1 MLAGPLSALIGGAI
15 GHFIDH
21 RSKEPAEEKRAKLMY
36 YAYFFS
42 SAAKVAKA
50 NGRISEMEILK
61 VENLIQKMTL
71 APNLEK
77 FAKDIF
83 RKSKVNSRHISED
96 FKECAKLVR
105 HEQSI
110 AYSFMGGLFE
120 IATCDG
126 VPSSKAQI
134 KCLLLGEKYFKMPP
148 GTIRSWY
155 AGGYITAPPSKAG
168 NQLKECFDILGVCP
182 TAKHE
187 VIKKYYRKKISS
199 FHPDLLE
206 SKNLPEELIILAKEQ
221 VIRVNLA
228 YEKIKEVR
236 GFK

>member
-15 GHFIDH
+15 GHLIDH
-21 RSKEPAEEKRAKLMY
+21 RSREPAEEKRAKLMY

-50 NGRISEMEILK
+50 NGSISEMEILK
-61 VENLIQKMTL
+61 VENLIQKMSL
-71 APNLEK
+71 APNLDK

-120 IATCDG
+120 IATCDE

-155 AGGYITAPPSKAG
+155 AGGYITTPPGEAG
-168 NQLKECFDILGVCP
+168 DRLKECFDILGVCP
-182 TAKHE
+182 TAKYE

-228 YEKIKEVR
+228 YEKIKEAR

>member
-15 GHFIDH
+15 GHLIDH
-21 RSKEPAEEKRAKLMY
+21 KSREPAEEKRAKLMY

-50 NGRISEMEILK
+50 NGSISEMEILK
-61 VENLIQKMTL
+61 VENLIQKMSL
-71 APNLEK
+71 APNLDK

-155 AGGYITAPPSKAG
+155 AGGYITTPPGEAG
-168 NQLKECFDILGVCP
+168 ARLKECFDILGVCP
-182 TAKHE
+182 TAKYE

-228 YEKIKEVR
+228 YEKIKEAR

>member
-1 MLAGPLSALIGGAI
+1 MLGGPLSALIGGAI

-21 RSKEPAEEKRAKLMY
+21 RGKEPAEEKRAKLMY

-50 NGRISEMEILK
+50 NGSISEMEILK
-61 VENLIQKMTL
+61 VENLIQKMSL
-71 APNLEK
+71 SPNLEK
-77 FAKDIF
+77 FAKDVF

-96 FKECAKLVR
+96 FKECAKLIR
-105 HEQSI
+105 YEQSI

-120 IATCDG
+120 IATCEG

-134 KCLLLGEKYFKMPP
+134 KCLLLGEKYFRMPP
-148 GTIRSWY
+148 GTIRTWY
-155 AGGYITAPPSKAG
+155 AGGYITDAPGEASNK
-168 NQLKECFDILGVCP
+168 LKECFDILGVCP
-182 TAKHE
+182 TAKNE

-206 SKNLPEELIILAKEQ
+206 SKNLPEELIVLAKQQ